1 MNVKALRIENDSSA
15 VSSDVAEYSLSK
27 WTEKQMSYESG
38 FKYD

>member
-15 VSSDVAEYSLSK
+15 VSPDVAEYSLSK
-27 WTEKQMSYESG
+27 CTEKQSYESG